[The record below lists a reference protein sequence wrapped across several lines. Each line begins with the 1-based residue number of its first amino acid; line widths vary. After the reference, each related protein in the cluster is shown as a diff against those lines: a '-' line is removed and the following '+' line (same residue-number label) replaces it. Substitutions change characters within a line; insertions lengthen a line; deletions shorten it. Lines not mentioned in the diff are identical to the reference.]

1 MNPYCCSFY
10 HCSRF
15 IYTLYSQEEIPSYPP
30 YWTGKK
36 YVFSATTRKSITLF
50 GKKKNNFQM
59 DDQNIS
65 VYVLAFL
72 ASGVN
77 KVERWLQMDKEMY

>member
-1 MNPYCCSFY
+1 
-10 HCSRF
+10 
-15 IYTLYSQEEIPSYPP
+15 
-30 YWTGKK
+30 
-36 YVFSATTRKSITLF
+36 
-50 GKKKNNFQM
+50 M